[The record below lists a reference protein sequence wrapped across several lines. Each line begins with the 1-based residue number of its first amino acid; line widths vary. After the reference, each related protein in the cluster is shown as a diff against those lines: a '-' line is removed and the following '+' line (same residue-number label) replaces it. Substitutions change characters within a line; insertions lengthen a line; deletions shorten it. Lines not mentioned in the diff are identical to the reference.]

1 MTKKKPHLVLV
12 DGSLVAQRDV
22 PLTAKQAGFVRSLM
36 SRDENGKPMSLSDAS
51 RANYNTGNMTDQT
64 VWTTAS
70 LLASQDKVRSRRQ
83 ALETQKDENALLC
96 AHSRLE
102 FIISRLEVEALG
114 KGADS
119 NSASRVRA
127 LELIGKLADQ
137 GGSLFQ
143 DRLVTEDARDAET
156 IRTELQE
163 RLARLLSDTTGTG

>member
-22 PLTAKQAGFVRSLM
+22 PLTGKQAAYVEALLG
-36 SRDENGKPMSLSDAS
+36 RDDDGKPRSQSEAYRMA
-51 RANYNTGNMTDQT
+51 YNCSNMTDKT
-64 VWTTAS
+64 VWEKSSRLSAMG
-70 LLASQDKVRSRRQ
+70 KVRARVDAHRQ
-83 ALETQKDENALLC
+83 QQADDTLLC

-156 IRTELQE
+156 IRSELQE
-163 RLARLLSDTTGTG
+163 RLARLLSDKTGTG